1 MRLKMQNK
9 DEQTD
14 LYIKLVEAIIMYK
27 NEKKKERYKKVL
39 KHLEKNWTD
48 VKLTVISN
56 KKEGVIEKFVLA
68 LIDVLKTKDI
78 KYMEAV
84 KERGYVWIAYRAS

>member
-1 MRLKMQNK
+1 MQNK

-14 LYIKLVEAIIMYK
+14 LYIKLVEAMIMYK
-27 NEKKKERYKKVL
+27 GEKKEERYKKVL

-56 KKEGVIEKFVLA
+56 KKAGVIEKFVLA

-84 KERGYVWIAYRAS
+84 KEKGYVWIAYRAS

>member
-48 VKLTVISN
+48 IKLTVISDR
-56 KKEGVIEKFVLA
+56 KAGVIEKFVLA